1 MLGRLWSIYFVVA
14 HFTNARTTG
23 FPATCSSDWSVDRR
37 EHVVRCPNVESE
49 TPIKCAPSTCSDF
62 PTCSSCVNVASQE
75 RRDRMTCQKGYNVI
89 DTGSSS
95 FTSQSIHICGNQLK
109 LTLRPFPR
117 SRTVCIDEDES
128 AFECTGGCEGTLS
141 RLSLCSTP
149 LRAKAMLTD
158 IFAGSFGFCSAFSL
172 RQLRFRCEPISHATA
187 PKKSQSHGE
196 WNGWGCTRSR
206 GVWSEW
212 SRLVK
217 VFLPPTTRQLYQ
229 LFCPLS
235 SISFVDSTG

>member
-128 AFECTGGCEGTLS
+128 AFECTGGCEGTLTCDS
-141 RLSLCSTP
+141 CAFDVNPFHMQQLQK
-149 LRAKAMLTD
+149 RANPMVNGMVGGAP
-158 IFAGSFGFCSAFSL
+158 GRGGFGPSGL
-172 RQLRFRCEPISHATA
+172 D
-187 PKKSQSHGE
+187 
-196 WNGWGCTRSR
+196 W
-206 GVWSEW
+206 
-212 SRLVK
+212 
-217 VFLPPTTRQLYQ
+217 
-229 LFCPLS
+229 
-235 SISFVDSTG
+235 

>member
-95 FTSQSIHICGNQLK
+95 FTM
-109 LTLRPFPR
+109 
-117 SRTVCIDEDES
+117 CIDEDES
-128 AFECTGGCEGTLS
+128 AFECTGGCEGTLTCDS
-141 RLSLCSTP
+141 CAFDVNPFHMQQLQK
-149 LRAKAMLTD
+149 RANPMVNGMVGGAP
-158 IFAGSFGFCSAFSL
+158 GRGGFGPSGL
-172 RQLRFRCEPISHATA
+172 D
-187 PKKSQSHGE
+187 
-196 WNGWGCTRSR
+196 W
-206 GVWSEW
+206 
-212 SRLVK
+212 
-217 VFLPPTTRQLYQ
+217 
-229 LFCPLS
+229 
-235 SISFVDSTG
+235 